1 MKAGRL
7 ENTCSRTLGSYRK
20 EGFILA
26 FLAPCTILFLI
37 VYAYPLITIFLTS
50 FCSWNYENF
59 TAPEF
64 LGWEHVFDNYIKLFL
79 YDANFKMALINSL
92 KWVSLMLLVQVP
104 FTILVALTLSKK
116 MRGWKFARNMFL
128 IPNIISTAA
137 IGLIFLNLYSPA
149 RGIVTE
155 LCNLIWPGS
164 DVSVLSNAKYA
175 FWGITFTFIL
185 FGGSNCLLLLTQI
198 FSIDPAIYESA
209 RIEGASDSQIDLHI
223 TLPLLRPMIG
233 TISVMAANYGLLL
246 YNEIALITSGGP
258 DNTTYSLS
266 YYIYK
271 TSLGSTK
278 LNFARGNTAGV
289 IQFILGIVIVCLINR
304 AFRSDTSD

>member
-1 MKAGRL
+1 MKAGAKI
-7 ENTCSRTLGSYRK
+7 NDVFSGARTYRK
-20 EGFILA
+20 RGFILA
-26 FLAPCTILFLI
+26 FLAPCTALFLV

-64 LGWEHVFDNYIKLFL
+64 LGWGHFFDNYIKLFR
-79 YDANFKMALINSL
+79 YDANFKMALANSL
-92 KWVSLMLLVQVP
+92 KWVALTLLIQVP

-116 MRGWKFARNMFL
+116 MRGWRFTRNMFL

-155 LCNLIWPGS
+155 LCNRIWPGS
-164 DVSVLSNAKYA
+164 DVSVLSNPTYA

-185 FGGSNCLLLLTQI
+185 FGGANCLLLLTQI
-198 FSIDPAIYESA
+198 FSIDPGIYEAA
-209 RIEGASDSQIDLHI
+209 RIEGASEWQIDRHI

-246 YNEIALITSGGP
+246 YNERSHSSPLVGPITLP
-258 DNTTYSLS
+258 
-266 YYIYK
+266 IH
-271 TSLGSTK
+271 
-278 LNFARGNTAGV
+278 
-289 IQFILGIVIVCLINR
+289 
-304 AFRSDTSD
+304 

>member
-7 ENTCSRTLGSYRK
+7 ENTCSRTLGRYRK

-104 FTILVALTLSKK
+104 FTILVALTLSRK

-209 RIEGASDSQIDLHI
+209 RIEGASDSQIDLYI

-233 TISVMAANYGLLL
+233 TISVMAAKLWF
-246 YNEIALITSGGP
+246 
-258 DNTTYSLS
+258 
-266 YYIYK
+266 
-271 TSLGSTK
+271 TSL
-278 LNFARGNTAGV
+278 
-289 IQFILGIVIVCLINR
+289 Q
-304 AFRSDTSD
+304 

>member
-7 ENTCSRTLGSYRK
+7 ENTYSRTLGSYRK

-209 RIEGASDSQIDLHI
+209 RIEGASDSQIDLYI

-246 YNEIALITSGGP
+246 YNEIALLTSGGP
-258 DNTTYSLS
+258 DNTT
-266 YYIYK
+266 
-271 TSLGSTK
+271 
-278 LNFARGNTAGV
+278 
-289 IQFILGIVIVCLINR
+289 
-304 AFRSDTSD
+304 